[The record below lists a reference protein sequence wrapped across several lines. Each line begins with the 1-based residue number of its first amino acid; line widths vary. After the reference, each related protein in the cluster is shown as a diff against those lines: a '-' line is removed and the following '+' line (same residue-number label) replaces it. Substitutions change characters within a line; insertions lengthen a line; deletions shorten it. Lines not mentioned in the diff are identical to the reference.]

1 VSSWGGSRSAAVTG
15 CAVAVMLALISV
27 PVTMASGGGAPESRR
42 SAASDPQGAS
52 VRFASS
58 GEHSEIRKS
67 IPIAT
72 RKWGKKRVAMTIPP
86 SRLPRLHGGDVLRT
100 AGEVQ
105 LSTTCVDFNA
115 VRCIGRR
122 YAFSPQEDARIVLAS
137 RRGATGGHH
146 AMSVAQS
153 KSLRCHQPL
162 PNRNH
167 HCVLVFPPTATKIR
181 HPGVLPCR
189 LNACRLNLVVE
200 ADNPHARPGQVVL
213 VGADRPNGTV
223 RQDKGRL
230 SATILHGAVEA
241 KRFRTAHRRS
251 RAVPIAPSGKRG
263 RRVIYSQR
271 LNELHK
277 GDVLEAAA
285 THLVTIASL
294 RYPAFVGTDMIL
306 ARGPRAV
313 SSAGLPR
320 QVATGNG
327 DLTEQ
332 NGFNCTHGP
341 SAYRS
346 PCHTRKAGAVRIVR
360 NVQREGRSVPL
371 WVNVVA
377 AGAPK
382 GAVPRSGDRM
392 RVLPRGGLVIR
403 RFRAE

>member
-1 VSSWGGSRSAAVTG
+1 
-15 CAVAVMLALISV
+15 MLALAAV
-27 PVTMASGGGAPESRR
+27 PVTTASGGGTRESGRFAAPK
-42 SAASDPQGAS
+42 PPGAS

-58 GEHSEIRKS
+58 GENSEIRES
-67 IPIAT
+67 IPIAD

-86 SRLPRLHGGDVLRT
+86 ARLPTLHRGDVLRT
-100 AGEVQ
+100 TGEIQ

-122 YAFSPQEDARIVLAS
+122 YSFSPQEDARIVLAS

-146 AMSVAQS
+146 AMPVAQS

-181 HPGVLPCR
+181 HPGLLPCR

-200 ADNPHARPGQVVL
+200 AENPHARPGQVVL

-230 SATILHGAVEA
+230 SATILRGDIES
-241 KRFRTAHRRS
+241 KRLRTAHRRS
-251 RAVPIAPSGKRG
+251 HAVPIAPSGKRG

-271 LNELHK
+271 LNELRK

-285 THLVTIASL
+285 THLITIASL
-294 RYPAFVGTDMIL
+294 RYPAFIGTDMIL

-320 QVATGNG
+320 HVATGNG

-346 PCHTRKAGAVRIVR
+346 PCRTRKAGAVRIVR
-360 NVQREGRSVPL
+360 NVQRDGRSVPL

-392 RVLPRGGLVIR
+392 RVLPRGALVIR